1 MPLLITVLYFVFC
14 VYVYLFL
21 HFHRKCR
28 STPSSCRR
36 RTWRATWTSA
46 SPTRPP
52 PSSPSRTSTTTR
64 PCWPPGRWV
73 DAKRRRLPPS
83 SRRRGLKREKNDGG
97 GGVTGV
103 WGEKNLASTGGD
115 LQLDR
120 RGLSRVKGGRS
131 LAPLCEMLFG
141 THTRTHAVTWE
152 LIHIIDV
159 GEHETRASASVM
171 IAGLIAIFRMM
182 ITLHRVVSE
191 IELKN

>member
-1 MPLLITVLYFVFC
+1 MPLLITVLYFLVFTHRFIHSFC
-14 VYVYLFL
+14 
-21 HFHRKCR
+21 RKCR

-36 RTWRATWTSA
+36 QTWRATSTLA

-73 DAKRRRLPPS
+73 DAEAKVAALWELKGRKTTGWRCRGVGERRRKPCFH
-83 SRRRGLKREKNDGG
+83 RQRFTVGQ
-97 GGVTGV
+97 
-103 WGEKNLASTGGD
+103 A
-115 LQLDR
+115 
-120 RGLSRVKGGRS
+120 RVVERKGRS
-131 LAPLCEMLFG
+131 SLVPLCQMPFY
-141 THTRTHAVTWE
+141 THTHRVTWE

-182 ITLHRVVSE
+182 ITLHPVVSE